1 MALSLLRRVLPA
13 RRAEQP
19 ARVSVAIPL
28 YNHAR
33 YIEQALRSVTAQGA
47 IVREVVVVD
56 DGSQDDGAAAVLG
69 LAQADD
75 RIRLIRQNNQGAH
88 AALARALAECGG
100 ELLAILNSDDAWLPG
115 RLTALAA
122 ALDADPAAGFAV
134 SGLEFMDA
142 AGTPAKNDWQRAALR
157 FHTEGAELGVAL
169 LNGNFVQ
176 TTSNL
181 LVRRTCWEA
190 VGPFAALRYAHDLD
204 WMLRALALG
213 QRMLRL
219 DAPLMRY
226 RMHSA
231 NTIGEDHRR
240 VREEWAIVAGAWLT
254 ALWDRPGAPPIDW
267 TQAAAVA
274 RVLRTHELDQA
285 AALVMAYL
293 RREGAP
299 TLDRSALLDDA
310 GFRATVAELCA
321 S

>member
-1 MALSLLRRVLPA
+1 MLRRVLPA
-13 RRAEQP
+13 RQP

-56 DGSQDDGAAAVLG
+56 DGSQDNGAAAVLR
-69 LAQADD
+69 LARADE
-75 RIRLIRQNNQGAH
+75 RIRLIRQDNRGAH
-88 AALARALAECGG
+88 AALARALADCGG

-115 RLTALAA
+115 RLQALAT

-134 SGLEFMDA
+134 SGLDFMDA
-142 AGTPAKNDWQRAALR
+142 AGNPAVNDWQRAALR
-157 FHTEGAELGVAL
+157 FHTDGAELGVAL

-181 LVRRTCWEA
+181 LIRRTCWEA
-190 VGPFAALRYAHDLD
+190 VGPFAALRYTHDLD

-213 QRMLRL
+213 QRMVRVEPTLL
-219 DAPLMRY
+219 RY
-226 RMHSA
+226 RMHPA

-240 VREEWAIVAGAWLT
+240 VREEWAMVAGAWLT

-267 TQAAAVA
+267 TQAAAAA
-274 RVLRTHELDQA
+274 RVLRTHELDRA
-285 AALVMAYL
+285 AALAMAYL

-299 TLDRSALLDDA
+299 TLDRSALPGDA
-310 GFRATVAELCA
+310 FVRAELAELC
-321 S
+321 